1 MSLCTFLAAACD
13 LPEKMRPDGCIP
25 ELGPAQAADEDY
37 GLYAFPDF
45 DGHTALPHAVCL
57 EWDGFTPGRAEHLI
71 AYLRAALERCE
82 RVELRHVWLT
92 GYCEY
97 DERPFRKTKRVSLRD
112 LTPHDLEAICEFDVW
127 AQDQTRPTD
136 VCLIITR

>member
-1 MSLCTFLAAACD
+1 MNREELEAYILNHYST
-13 LPEKMRPDGCIP
+13 EPDYP
-25 ELGPAQAADEDY
+25 WAD
-37 GLYAFPDF
+37 
-45 DGHTALPHAVCL
+45 TPHAVCL

-82 RVELRHVWLT
+82 RVELWHVWLT

>member
-25 ELGPAQAADEDY
+25 ELGPTQAADEDY

-82 RVELRHVWLT
+82 RVELWHVWLT